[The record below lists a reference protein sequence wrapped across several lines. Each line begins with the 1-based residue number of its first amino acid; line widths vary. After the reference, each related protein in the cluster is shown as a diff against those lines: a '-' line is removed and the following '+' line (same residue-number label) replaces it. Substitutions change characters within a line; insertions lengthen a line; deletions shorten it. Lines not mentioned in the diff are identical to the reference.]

1 MPSWLE
7 RAQRLMDDY
16 LADRID
22 VQRFC
27 SAYEQMWNF
36 DEDRAA
42 LSAADLAVF
51 EKLFDVTAW
60 YTPIAEDRKAVTRY
74 KDEAEVLTA
83 VHAARL
89 ALNEG

>member
-1 MPSWLE
+1 MPSWSE
-7 RAQRLMDDY
+7 RAQQLMDEY
-16 LADRID
+16 LAEKID

-51 EKLFDVTAW
+51 EKLLDMTAW
-60 YTPIAEDRKAVTRY
+60 YTPVAEDRQTVPRY
-74 KDEAEVLTA
+74 KDEAEVLNA

-89 ALNEG
+89 ALHEK